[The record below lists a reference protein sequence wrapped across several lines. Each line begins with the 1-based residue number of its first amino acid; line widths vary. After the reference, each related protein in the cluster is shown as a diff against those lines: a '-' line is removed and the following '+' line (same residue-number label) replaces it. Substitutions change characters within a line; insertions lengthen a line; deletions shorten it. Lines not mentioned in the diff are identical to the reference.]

1 MEKGT
6 TKKEGTYYILSA
18 LFLIG
23 GIAFN
28 WFQFSNSVNDS
39 LSKSRAE
46 KKRKA
51 EARKEEMEE
60 QAKEIDEEI
69 KEIIKK

>member
-1 MEKGT
+1 MKFKVSNT
-6 TKKEGTYYILSA
+6 LYILSA

-28 WFQFSNSVNDS
+28 WFQVRNSVNDS
-39 LSKSRAE
+39 LSKARAE

>member
-1 MEKGT
+1 MKFKVSNT
-6 TKKEGTYYILSA
+6 LYILSA

-28 WFQFSNSVNDS
+28 WFQDRNSVNDS
-39 LSKSRAE
+39 LSKARAE

-51 EARKEEMEE
+51 EGSIGKT
-60 QAKEIDEEI
+60 KT
-69 KEIIKK
+69 IICKNVVGL